1 MGPGSGS
8 GYVPMVPTGGMAHH
22 AGMDT
27 TNEQT
32 WTAPGDDRPRRFS
45 RQTDGRMLGGVAG
58 GTAIYLGVD
67 PVIVRIAFVALTL
80 FGGLGIILY
89 AIGWLLIPEDGA
101 EESLAQN
108 ALSGRGS
115 GHHRWAVVAVAVIA
129 LTVFFSLVSSGP
141 RSWGPGWFFGAG
153 MVWLAVAAI
162 AVLAVARVGGA
173 HRLLKALG
181 LMILSLVALLA
192 VIVGGALT
200 EVALSGVPIHGG
212 VGDRELRPTVA
223 SQVQRDYRL
232 AIGNM
237 VLDLRNVQFP
247 AGSTSVNASVGI
259 GHLLVE
265 VPPGVD
271 VNVNAHS
278 GIGNVTYSDGQGNT
292 DAQSFGTG
300 SAAGAGNPSVAHL
313 NLTATTGVGVVQL
326 ARAVGATQ

>member
-1 MGPGSGS
+1 ME
-8 GYVPMVPTGGMAHH
+8 
-22 AGMDT
+22 T

-32 WTAPGDDRPRRFS
+32 WAAPGNDRPRRLS
-45 RQTDGRMLGGVAG
+45 RQTTGRMLGGVAG
-58 GTAIYLGVD
+58 GTATYLGVD

-80 FGGLGIILY
+80 FGGFGVILY

-108 ALSGRGS
+108 ALSGHDAGRR
-115 GHHRWAVVAVAVIA
+115 RWAPVVVVVIA
-129 LTVFFSLVSSGP
+129 LIVFFSLVSSGP
-141 RSWGPGWFFGAG
+141 RAWGPGWFFGAG
-153 MVWLAVAAI
+153 LIWLAVAAI

-173 HRLLKALG
+173 HRIWKVLG

-192 VIVGGALT
+192 VIVGGAFT
-200 EVALSGVPIHGG
+200 AVALSGVPIHGG
-212 VGDRELRPTVA
+212 VGDRELRPTVV
-223 SQVQRDYRL
+223 SQVQHDYRL

-271 VNVNAHS
+271 VSVNAHS
-278 GIGNVTYSDGQGNT
+278 GIGNVTYADGQGNT
-292 DAQSFGTG
+292 DAASFGTG
-300 SAAGAGNPSVAHL
+300 SNSKAGNPSVSHL
-313 NLTATTGVGVVQL
+313 NLTANTGVGVVQL
-326 ARAVGATQ
+326 ARGIGANQ

>member
-1 MGPGSGS
+1 ME
-8 GYVPMVPTGGMAHH
+8 
-22 AGMDT
+22 T

-32 WTAPGDDRPRRFS
+32 WAAPGNDRPRRLS

-58 GTAIYLGVD
+58 GTATYLGVD
-67 PVIVRIAFVALTL
+67 PVIIRIAFVALTL
-80 FGGLGIILY
+80 FGGLGIVLY
-89 AIGWLLIPEDGA
+89 AIGWLLIPENGA

-108 ALSGRGS
+108 ALNGRGS
-115 GHHRWAVVAVAVIA
+115 GSHRWAVVVVAVVA
-129 LTVFFSLVSSGP
+129 LIVFFSLLSGGA

-153 MVWLAVAAI
+153 LVWLAVAAI
-162 AVLAVARVGGA
+162 GVLAVARVGGA
-173 HRLLKALG
+173 HRIWKVLG

-200 EVALSGVPIHGG
+200 AVAFSGVPIHGG
-212 VGDRELRPTVA
+212 IGDREMRPTVA
-223 SQVQRDYRL
+223 SQVQHDYRL

-265 VPPGVD
+265 VPPGV
-271 VNVNAHS
+271 VVSVNAHS
-278 GIGNVTYSDGQGNT
+278 GIGNVTYADGRGNT
-292 DAQSFGTG
+292 DAASFGTG
-300 SAAGAGNPSVAHL
+300 SAANAGNPAVAHL

-326 ARAVGATQ
+326 ARGDGAGQ